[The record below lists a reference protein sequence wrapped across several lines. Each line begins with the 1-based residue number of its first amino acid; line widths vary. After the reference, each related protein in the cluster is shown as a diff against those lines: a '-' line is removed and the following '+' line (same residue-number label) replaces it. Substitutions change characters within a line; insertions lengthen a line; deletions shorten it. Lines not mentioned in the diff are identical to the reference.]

1 MPLTRPC
8 RPTAFAA
15 LLLCSSTLSA
25 APQAVFDTL
34 RQNFGRVDEGTLV
47 SQTFQLRNTGDSPL
61 RIEQAKFSMPGMR
74 IRVRQEIAPGESAEV
89 KVEWDTRGFSQEVE
103 GQTLLVLNDP
113 KLKRVIL
120 SSSGEV
126 RAPIDILPRP
136 ALYLSQYRDEPAS
149 GSLEIRNNRE
159 QPLKIER
166 LEPKGDHFQ
175 ASLETLE
182 DGKRYRLVV
191 KGTDKAELGRHH
203 EAVVLHTD
211 DPAHPRLHIEVN
223 TLVKADVHVS
233 QESVDFGRLS
243 LAELQRQPDK
253 LELLRQTLIV
263 SNRRGDM
270 RITGLQSGVEGLQ
283 LSPAPETAA
292 QAFKIDVGLDLTHL
306 KPGPLAGKI
315 ELRTDNP
322 AMASLS
328 IPVSGEIVP

>member
-1 MPLTRPC
+1 MPLVRHRHLP
-8 RPTAFAA
+8 AFAA
-15 LLLCSSTLSA
+15 LLLCSCSASA

-34 RQNFGRVDEGTLV
+34 RQDFGRVDEGTQV
-47 SQTFQLRNTGDSPL
+47 TQTFQLRNAGDQIL
-61 RIEQAKFSMPGMR
+61 RIEQARFSMPGMR
-74 IRVRQEIAPGESAEV
+74 IRVRQEIAPGETAEI
-89 KVEWDTRGFSQEVE
+89 KVEWDTRGQSMQVE

-113 KLKRVIL
+113 ALKRVVL
-120 SSSGEV
+120 TSSGEV
-126 RAPIDILPRP
+126 LAPIDILPRP
-136 ALYLSQYRDEPAS
+136 ALYLSQYSDEPAT
-149 GSLEIRNNRE
+149 GSVEIRNNRE

-166 LEPKGDHFQ
+166 IEPRGEHFQ

-191 KGTDKAELGRHH
+191 KGTDTAEPGRHR
-203 EAVVLHTD
+203 EAVVLHTN

-243 LAELQRQPDK
+243 LAELQRQPDQ
-253 LELLRQTLIV
+253 LELLKQTLIV

-270 RITGLQSGVEGLQ
+270 RITDLKSGVEGLQ
-283 LSPAPETAA
+283 LSPAPETPA
-292 QAFKIDVGLDLTHL
+292 QAFRIDVGLDLAQL
-306 KPGPLAGKI
+306 KPGPLAGRI

>member
-1 MPLTRPC
+1 MSLLSPC
-8 RPTAFAA
+8 RLPALAT
-15 LLLCSSTLSA
+15 LLLCSSAAVA

-34 RQNFGRVDEGTLV
+34 RQNFGRVDEGTVV
-47 SQTFQLRNTGDSPL
+47 SQTFQLRNAGDQSL
-61 RIEQAKFSMPGMR
+61 RIEQARFSMPGMR
-74 IRVRQEIAPGESAEV
+74 IRVRQEIAPGETAEV
-89 KVEWDTRGFSQEVE
+89 KVEWDTRGQSMQVE

-113 KLKRVIL
+113 ALKRVVL
-120 SSSGEV
+120 TSSGEV

-136 ALYLSQYRDEPAS
+136 ALYLSQYSDEPAT
-149 GSLEIRNNRE
+149 GSVEIRNNSE
-159 QPLKIER
+159 KPLKIER
-166 LEPKGDHFQ
+166 IEPLGSHFQ

-191 KGTDKAELGRHH
+191 KGTDQAELGRHR
-203 EAVVLHTD
+203 EAVVLHTN

-243 LAELQRQPDK
+243 LAALQRQPDQ
-253 LELLRQTLIV
+253 LELLQQTLIV
-263 SNRRGDM
+263 SNRQGDM
-270 RITGLQSGVEGLQ
+270 RITDLKSGVEGLQ
-283 LSPAPETAA
+283 LSPVPETAA
-292 QAFKIDVGLDLTHL
+292 QAFRIDVSLDLAQL